1 MLNNY
6 NDFKRQLEINKEFK
20 EIATDYI
27 RELFTIAIISTN
39 KDVNNDRL

>member
-6 NDFKRQLEINKEFK
+6 NDFKRQLDINNEFK

-27 RELFTIAIISTN
+27 RELFTIALISMK
-39 KDVNNDRL
+39 KDDSHDRL